1 MTQHILLISNYLYS
15 SIAFLLSGLYN
26 AIAALFNAIE
36 EGQRARAEYEVAR
49 MLHREH
55 RNEDF
60 SHILYM
66 VREGRSD
73 ELVK

>member
-15 SIAFLLSGLYN
+15 SIAFLLTNVYN
-26 AIAALFNAIE
+26 IVASLFSAIE
-36 EGQRARAEYEVAR
+36 RGQQARAEYEVAR

-55 RNEDF
+55 RGEDF

-66 VREGRSD
+66 VREGRHD